1 MNISKECSKYIVQS
15 MVLLGILVLCG
26 VLAMMLWAL
35 DLTADIVASG
45 CFVLVFDVATALIF
59 RWVAVRHADM
69 LPTLITGV
77 SGFRF
82 LAALVLMAIWFV
94 WSDRGAMGQFLVVFG
109 IFYLLSLMHHS
120 IFFSRLLNR
129 L

>member
-1 MNISKECSKYIVQS
+1 MNISKECSNYIVQS
-15 MVLLGILVLCG
+15 MVLLGILVFCG
-26 VLAMMLWAL
+26 VLAMMLWTL

-45 CFVLVFDVATALIF
+45 CFVLVFDVATSLIF